1 MLRSPQGWD
10 VRPQLVMNMKRTVTI
25 ALGGAALLA
34 WLAGAATSNHSIPP
48 AVVNAPAPIEVRG
61 AELANEI
68 ARLQERLR
76 PGATPRQPG
85 RNLFAFRP
93 VAAPP
98 PAPAFA
104 PAPSRAA
111 LTESLPLAPALPA
124 LKLAGIAEDAGAEGP
139 LRTAIISGEGQLY
152 MAKEGENVTT
162 RYRVVR
168 ISADVVELLDVLD
181 NSTRRLALR

>member
-1 MLRSPQGWD
+1 
-10 VRPQLVMNMKRTVTI
+10 MNMKRTVTI

-48 AVVNAPAPIEVRG
+48 VVVKQPAPIEVRG

-98 PAPAFA
+98 MPASAA
-104 PAPSRAA
+104 AASRPA

-124 LKLAGIAEDAGAEGP
+124 LKLAGVAEDNGDEGP
-139 LRTAIISGEGQLY
+139 IRTALISGEGQLY
-152 MAKEGENVTT
+152 MAKEGENVTP

-168 ISADVVELLDVLD
+168 ISADVVELLDVID